1 MVRAASYPE
10 IGIDS
15 PASVSVR
22 GIRGESG
29 RHGFISPYRCS
40 CGGRGPLG
48 GSGLGHADPVG
59 QRSRLRLRH
68 LPIHEQRSAAPSMA
82 WRRFSWI
89 V

>member
-29 RHGFISPYRCS
+29 RHGFISPYGIAYKLRNLRS
-40 CGGRGPLG
+40 CQAPFLDWELTDGD
-48 GSGLGHADPVG
+48 ADD
-59 QRSRLRLRH
+59 RL
-68 LPIHEQRSAAPSMA
+68 AAG
-82 WRRFSWI
+82 
-89 V
+89 